1 MSVRFRAFRYIS
13 VRQLH
18 DRKLPVVLDRFVNVK
33 PVGYIGTQSP
43 KKADYPKS
51 AIVTTTSVVN
61 LNLKK
66 SNDNCCGESAN
77 ICFDCPYNRHD

>member
-13 VRQLH
+13 TRQLH

-43 KKADYPKS
+43 KKADYTKPVINNTES
-51 AIVTTTSVVN
+51 IVNSHF
-61 LNLKK
+61 KK
-66 SNDNCCGESAN
+66 SDVYCCGESDD
-77 ICFDCPYNRHD
+77 ICFDCPYYRYD

>member
-13 VRQLH
+13 TRKLH
-18 DRKLPVVLDRFVNVK
+18 DRKLPAILDRFESVK
-33 PVGYIGTQSP
+33 PVGYIGTKSP

-51 AIVTTTSVVN
+51 AIVSTESIVN
-61 LNLKK
+61 LNFKK
-66 SNDNCCGESAN
+66 SNVNCCGESAN